1 MGNCGS
7 SQVEAVAKQHSDEI
21 DKQIEEDLRKFK
33 KECKILLLG
42 ASSRAPALG
51 GVAADDPSA

>member
-7 SQVEAVAKQHSDEI
+7 SQVEAAAKQRSDEI
-21 DKQIEEDLRKFK
+21 DKQIQDDLQKFK

-42 ASSRAPALG
+42 ASRRPLR
-51 GVAADDPSA
+51 